1 MEYLDDP
8 FVKARMDEINAVA
21 DRLAN
26 YLIFHGA
33 EEGMCFDTFLEIQKE
48 EPVDWLKDR
57 DLVFKAIVARAIAVD
72 QGKK

>member
-8 FVKARMDEINAVA
+8 FVNARMDEINAVA

-26 YLIFHGA
+26 YLIFHGE

-57 DLVFKAIVARAIAVD
+57 DLLFKAIVARAIAVD
-72 QGKK
+72 QQ